1 MDLMVNILREAYHV
15 AAESGLYILGG
26 LVLAGLLHTFIDGA
40 RLKRWLG
47 EPSFRSVVS
56 AAAVGMPLPLCSCS
70 VIPVASG
77 LKRDGASDGA
87 VTAFLI
93 ATPETGVDA
102 IAISWALLD
111 PILTVARVVAAFVT
125 ALVGGVAMNLVGGR
139 GGSTPEASSSSRGCL
154 ADACATDSLT
164 EFGPGNRAW
173 VHRLYASQHY
183 AFTNLF
189 PSLAPY
195 FFWGLLAT
203 GLVAVLVPPGF
214 FERLDGGITGMLAMM
229 LVGIPIYVCA
239 TASTPL
245 AAALIL
251 KGISP
256 GTALVFLLA
265 GPATNM
271 ATMGVVRS
279 LLGWRGLA
287 VYLTAIAGCSLA
299 MGLALDAVYQNVMD
313 APVALHYQP
322 QEPLTLVDHISAV
335 AFLGPMLWTLV
346 SRFRRRQPNAD

>member
-1 MDLMVNILREAYHV
+1 MDLVLNILREAYQV
-15 AAESGLYILGG
+15 SAESGLYILGG

-47 EPSFRSVVS
+47 QPSFRSVVRAS
-56 AAAVGMPLPLCSCS
+56 AVGVPLPLCSCS
-70 VIPVASG
+70 VIPVASS

-93 ATPETGVDA
+93 ATPETGVDT

-125 ALVGGVAMNLVGGR
+125 GLVGGVAMNLVGGSGR
-139 GGSTPEASSSSRGCL
+139 SAPETASSCDCPSDTCGS
-154 ADACATDSLT
+154 DSLT
-164 EFGPGNRAW
+164 EFGPGNRAL
-173 VHRLYASQHY
+173 VHRLYASLHY
-183 AFTNLF
+183 AFTDLL

-203 GLVAVLVPPGF
+203 GLVATLVPAGF
-214 FERLDGGITGMLAMM
+214 FERLDGGVTGMLAMM

-265 GPATNM
+265 GPATNL
-271 ATMGVVRS
+271 ATMAVVRS

-287 VYLTAIAGCSLA
+287 VYLTAIAGCALA
-299 MGLALDAVYQNVMD
+299 MGLALDAVYESVVA
-313 APVALHYQP
+313 APIALRYQP
-322 QEPLTLVDHISAV
+322 QEHLTLVGHISAV

-346 SRFRRRQPNAD
+346 SGLRRH

>member
-1 MDLMVNILREAYHV
+1 M
-15 AAESGLYILGG
+15 
-26 LVLAGLLHTFIDGA
+26 
-40 RLKRWLG
+40 
-47 EPSFRSVVS
+47 
-56 AAAVGMPLPLCSCS
+56 
-70 VIPVASG
+70 
-77 LKRDGASDGA
+77 
-87 VTAFLI
+87 
-93 ATPETGVDA
+93 DA

-125 ALVGGVAMNLVGGR
+125 ALVGGVAMNIFGGR
-139 GGSTPEASSSSRGCL
+139 GGSASEATEASCGCHIEIS
-154 ADACATDSLT
+154 ASDSLT
-164 EFGPGNRAW
+164 GFGPGNSAW

-203 GLVAVLVPPGF
+203 GLVAALVPPGF
-214 FERLDGGITGMLAMM
+214 FEGLDGGITGMLAMM

-271 ATMGVVRS
+271 ATMAVVRS

-287 VYLTAIAGCSLA
+287 VYLTAIAGCALA
-299 MGLALDAVYQNVMD
+299 MGLALDAVYQNVVS
-313 APVALHYQP
+313 APIALHYQP
-322 QEPLTLVDHISAV
+322 QEPLTLVGHVSAV

-346 SRFRRRQPNAD
+346 SHFRRRRPIAK